1 MIIFTTDDLIS
12 VGVWIGAAILCVVFW
27 ALDSWSRKDE
37 K

>member
-12 VGVWIGAAILCVVFW
+12 VGVWIGAAILFVAFW
-27 ALDSWSRKDE
+27 ALDAWSRRNE